1 MNTRNDWEATLQ
13 MANEDLKQYGMEII
27 VRPDG
32 PGVEVDD
39 AYYSVFIKEGDK
51 EEEIFADNYYEHELG
66 EVVNEAW
73 AHARVKAKAKQQTV
87 YVVTFLNDCEW
98 ELPNVSVNVFGT
110 EEEARKCLDEEWQTL
125 TASKEYDE
133 VVSIKNDDDF
143 LFEDHCANRTYGEIK
158 EKEVK

>member
-1 MNTRNDWEATLQ
+1 MAGTVIDEACR
-13 MANEDLKQYGMEII
+13 M
-27 VRPDG
+27 
-32 PGVEVDD
+32 
-39 AYYSVFIKEGDK
+39 
-51 EEEIFADNYYEHELG
+51 
-66 EVVNEAW
+66 EAW
-73 AHARVKAKAKQQTV
+73 LTEKYGEDDDQYIDRLEEYEGMMVEKYGLQKNEVTV
-87 YVVTFLNDCEW
+87 WVVTFLNDCEW

-125 TASKEYDE
+125 TASEEYDE